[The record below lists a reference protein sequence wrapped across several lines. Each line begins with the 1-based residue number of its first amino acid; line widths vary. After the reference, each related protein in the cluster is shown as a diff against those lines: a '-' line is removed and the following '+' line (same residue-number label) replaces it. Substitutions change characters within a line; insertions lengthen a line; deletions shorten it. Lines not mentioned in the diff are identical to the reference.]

1 MWARQLRM
9 LCTMCL
15 VNLVLSSVP
24 VLTQGSGSSIVGVV
38 KDESGGVLPGVT
50 VEVSSP
56 ALIER
61 VRTGVTDGSGSYQ
74 IIDLRPGD
82 YSIVFTLEGFQTSRH
97 EGVTI
102 RAAFTATINDV
113 LKART
118 LEESITVTGEAPVVD
133 LRRATSEKA
142 LNNDLIEGVPTG
154 RGLYALTSLMPAT
167 AVNKPDVGGSQTH
180 QSSSIS
186 IHGSTT
192 QDVTWNVDGMNMTTG
207 NGTGGLTA
215 TYFNQGLQQDV
226 SIQTKALSAEIG
238 SGGVSVN
245 VITKSG
251 SNSFHG
257 GAYTSFTN
265 DKLQG
270 NNVSADQLAHGL
282 TAPGGTKTILDFNP
296 EFGGPV
302 VQDKLW
308 FYSSYRYWRNDR
320 FVASTF
326 NPDGSQA
333 LDPQLFLF
341 YSGTVTGKLNDKN
354 RVSGYIDWNKK
365 QRDNRRDLASTY
377 SFVSPEAS
385 FYQRQGGPTSN
396 AKWTS
401 TLSNK
406 LLLEAGFSMDRI
418 IWHLWYQP
426 SIGPSALSKNDISL
440 STLTGAAVN
449 ELTHDT
455 PTRRNGAFAVSWLP
469 KFAGSHNVR
478 AGVQIAQLPYTTG
491 YDSGSHG
498 DLVARYVNG
507 APNSVAVY
515 NTPVDASYTM
525 WDYAAFVQDAWT
537 LNRMTVGAGVR
548 YERWTGR
555 INPQSDP
562 AGTFV
567 PARSF
572 DAIAGPGW
580 NSVVPRLSV
589 VYDVFGTGKTAIK
602 ASASKYM
609 QQQAASLLS
618 NLNPMR
624 LLSEVRTWKDAN
636 VDGVPAGD
644 GNWSQS
650 GWARRGRQLYDGSQS
665 GMAVPVGIDC
675 QR

>member
-1 MWARQLRM
+1 M
-9 LCTMCL
+9 
-15 VNLVLSSVP
+15 
-24 VLTQGSGSSIVGVV
+24 
-38 KDESGGVLPGVT
+38 
-50 VEVSSP
+50 VE
-56 ALIER
+56 
-61 VRTGVTDGSGSYQ
+61 
-74 IIDLRPGD
+74 
-82 YSIVFTLEGFQTSRH
+82 
-97 EGVTI
+97 
-102 RAAFTATINDV
+102 
-113 LKART
+113 
-118 LEESITVTGEAPVVD
+118 
-133 LRRATSEKA
+133 
-142 LNNDLIEGVPTG
+142 
-154 RGLYALTSLMPAT
+154 
-167 AVNKPDVGGSQTH
+167 
-180 QSSSIS
+180 
-186 IHGSTT
+186 
-192 QDVTWNVDGMNMTTG
+192 
-207 NGTGGLTA
+207 
-215 TYFNQGLQQDV
+215 
-226 SIQTKALSAEIG
+226 
-238 SGGVSVN
+238 
-245 VITKSG
+245 
-251 SNSFHG
+251 
-257 GAYTSFTN
+257 
-265 DKLQG
+265 
-270 NNVSADQLAHGL
+270 
-282 TAPGGTKTILDFNP
+282 
-296 EFGGPV
+296 
-302 VQDKLW
+302 DKLW

-365 QRDNRRDLASTY
+365 QRVNRRDLASTY

-385 FYQRQGGPTSN
+385 FYQRQAAPPRTRNGLQPFRTSCCSKP
-396 AKWTS
+396 ASQWTGS
-401 TLSNK
+401 YGTCGIS
-406 LLLEAGFSMDRI
+406 R
-418 IWHLWYQP
+418 P
-426 SIGPSALSKNDISL
+426 SDPARCTNDISL

-478 AGVQIAQLPYTTG
+478 AGVEPRSSRIPPGMTAAPTGTWWHGTSMGLPLCRGLQHPGRCQLHDVG
-491 YDSGSHG
+491 LCGLCSGCLDAESYD
-498 DLVARYVNG
+498 R
-507 APNSVAVY
+507 
-515 NTPVDASYTM
+515 
-525 WDYAAFVQDAWT
+525 
-537 LNRMTVGAGVR
+537 GAGVR

-636 VDGVPAGD
+636 VDGVAGD

-650 GWARRGRQLYDGSQS
+650 GWARRGRQLYDGSHLAWPYQWELTAIVEQQLFRS
-665 GMAVPVGIDC
+665 TGVALNYYHRRYSQLTNLQNVALS
-675 QR
+675 QTTTHR